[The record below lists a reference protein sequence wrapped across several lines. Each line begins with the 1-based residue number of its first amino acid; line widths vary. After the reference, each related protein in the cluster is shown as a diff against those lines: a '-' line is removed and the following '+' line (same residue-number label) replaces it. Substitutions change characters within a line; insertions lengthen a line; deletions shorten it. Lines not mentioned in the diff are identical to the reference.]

1 MNRRI
6 NAPHNA
12 WAARKAWL
20 AASLG
25 LLVVVAA
32 GCDIPLFR
40 ASETL
45 TDVFPTSKKPKV
57 TVETFNGSIDVSNG
71 NDNEV
76 VVELTKR
83 ASGFDQ
89 NAADQNL
96 ENLEVTMHAASEDE
110 VIIRV
115 KRVGSTI
122 GDCGASVIVAV
133 PPDATVDLKSS
144 NGYIVSEGLRG
155 NLKADTSNA
164 KVDVVEAT
172 GDIEVETSNGP
183 ILIEATDARVKADTS
198 NSAIRFRG
206 TFAKGDHELSTSNGP
221 IDVRLPA
228 DSQFDFVA
236 ETSNGGV
243 DVEFDYEG
251 GKSRRR
257 NKRSG
262 TVGADPQFTLELET
276 GNSSINIRKDD

>member
-6 NAPHNA
+6 H
-12 WAARKAWL
+12 ARRSAWL

-25 LLVVVAA
+25 ILTAVAA
-32 GCDIPLFR
+32 GCDIPLYR
-40 ASETL
+40 ATETL
-45 TDVFPTSKKPKV
+45 TEVFPTNSKPKV
-57 TVETFNGSIDVSNG
+57 IVETFNGSIDVSNG
-71 NDNEV
+71 NDGEV
-76 VVELTKR
+76 VVELTRR

-89 NAADQNL
+89 NAADRNL
-96 ENLEVTMHAASEDE
+96 ENLEVTMHAKSEDE

-115 KRVGSTI
+115 KRVGSTV

-133 PPDATVDLKSS
+133 PAGATVDLKSS
-144 NGYIVSEGLRG
+144 NGYIVCEGLRG

-172 GDIEVETSNGP
+172 GDIEIETSNGP
-183 ILIEATDARVKADTS
+183 ILIEGTDARVHADTS
-198 NSAIRFRG
+198 NSGIRFRG
-206 TFAKGDHELSTSNGP
+206 TFAPGDHELSTSNGP

-228 DSQFDFVA
+228 DSQFRFVGD
-236 ETSNGGV
+236 TSNGRV

-251 GKSRRR
+251 ESSRRR

-262 TVGADPQFTLELET
+262 SVGQDPRFSLELET
-276 GNSSINIRKDD
+276 SNSSIDIRKDQ